1 MQSYAFEINGSSVS
15 HALLGLES
23 AHTRE
28 EIIPLVYSMSGSGGR
43 TGYEALVT
51 QQTAT
56 REIVSPKSDP
66 TDLQSYCAKPLQWLE
81 I

>member
-1 MQSYAFEINGSSVS
+1 MQRNFFEINESNVPYTF
-15 HALLGLES
+15 LGLGH
-23 AHTRE
+23 AHACE

-56 REIVSPKSDP
+56 SHDNG
-66 TDLQSYCAKPLQWLE
+66 
-81 I
+81 